1 MTAIGQDII
10 RIRMEAFDHAV
21 LDQSGAEIVD
31 TAKRTGSDV
40 HGPIPL
46 PTRIERYTVLSSPH
60 VDKKARQQYE
70 IRTHKRV
77 IDILNSTA
85 KTIDALN
92 KLTLPAGV
100 DIKIKTTGKR

>member
-1 MTAIGQDII
+1 MSVLGQETI
-10 RIRMEAFDHAV
+10 RIRMEAFDNAV
-21 LDQSGAEIVD
+21 LDQSAGDIVD
-31 TAKRTGSDV
+31 TAKRTGSLV
-40 HGPIPL
+40 RGPIPL

-77 IDILNSTA
+77 IDIVQTTA

-100 DIKIKTTGKR
+100 DIKIKTSGRK

>member
-1 MTAIGQDII
+1 MSTLGQEII

-21 LDQSGAEIVD
+21 LDQSAAEIVD

-40 HGPIPL
+40 RGPIPL

-60 VDKKARQQYE
+60 VDKKARVQYE

-77 IDILNSTA
+77 IDIVQSTA

-92 KLTLPAGV
+92 KLNLPAGV
-100 DIKIKTTGKR
+100 EIKIKATKN

>member
-1 MTAIGQDII
+1 MSVLGHETI
-10 RIRMEAFDHAV
+10 RIRMEAFDNAI
-21 LDQSGAEIVD
+21 LDQSAADIVD
-31 TAKRTGSDV
+31 TAKRTGSLV
-40 HGPIPL
+40 RGPIPL

-77 IDILNSTA
+77 IDIVQATT

-100 DIKIKTTGKR
+100 DIKIKTSGKK

>member
-1 MTAIGQDII
+1 
-10 RIRMEAFDHAV
+10 MEAFDHAV
-21 LDQSGAEIVD
+21 LDQSAAEIVD

-40 HGPIPL
+40 RGPIPL

-77 IDILNSTA
+77 IDIVQSTA

-100 DIKIKTTGKR
+100 DIKIKATKG